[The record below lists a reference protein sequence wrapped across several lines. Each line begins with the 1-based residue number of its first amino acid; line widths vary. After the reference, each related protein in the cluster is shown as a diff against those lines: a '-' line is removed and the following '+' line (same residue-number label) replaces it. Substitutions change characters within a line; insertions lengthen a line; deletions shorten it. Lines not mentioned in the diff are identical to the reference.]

1 MPRGHRARFVAQL
14 IVVVLAAALAALLV
28 ESVLPVRARRRALT
42 SASSESYESANATT
56 FTRTWVDGGRA
67 GPYEGTCTARCA
79 PTGGALSIVG
89 AWSGQCDCE
98 LMVAD
103 DPAAVA
109 PTCDVGERAAAAETC
124 CGRAS
129 QGSAASWR
137 ISSPLSRLEMQ
148 TG

>member
-67 GPYEGTCTARCA
+67 GPYR
-79 PTGGALSIVG
+79 L
-89 AWSGQCDCE
+89 
-98 LMVAD
+98 
-103 DPAAVA
+103 
-109 PTCDVGERAAAAETC
+109 DVGQELRM
-124 CGRAS
+124 
-129 QGSAASWR
+129 
-137 ISSPLSRLEMQ
+137 LSESMSVVSFAPSFNRLLAK
-148 TG
+148 